1 VQPAAG
7 ERAAADRSY
16 WESRL
21 GEHDDLHGVGYL
33 GLGQAFNVW
42 MYRVR
47 AAVFRRRVAPLA
59 ARFAEASVLD
69 VGSGTGFYVDQWRRT
84 AGVGEITG
92 ADITTV
98 AVERLAQRFPEQRFE
113 RYDVGAPEA
122 PPLPGGYA
130 VITAFDVLFHITDD
144 ARYERAF
151 RNVHD
156 LLRPGGHFAFS
167 DNFVHGGASHTDTQA
182 ARPLAQTEAAVR
194 AAGLE
199 IVERRPMFV
208 LMNGP
213 VDDPSLATR
222 LWWQLLARVARLGEP
237 AGWACGALTYPVER
251 LLVALRRESPT
262 TELMVCRRP

>member
-1 VQPAAG
+1 VGPAAG
-7 ERAAADRSY
+7 ERTEADRSY
-16 WESRL
+16 WEGRL

-47 AAVFRRRVAPLA
+47 AAVFRRRVAPLLSD
-59 ARFAEASVLD
+59 FVDPSVLD
-69 VGSGTGFYVDQWRRT
+69 VGSGTGFYIDQWRR
-84 AGVGEITG
+84 AQGVGDITG
-92 ADITTV
+92 VDITEV
-98 AVERLAQRFPEQRFE
+98 AVERLARRFPEQRFE
-113 RYDVGAPEA
+113 RYDVGTSEPA
-122 PPLPGGYA
+122 PLPGGYA
-130 VITAFDVLFHITDD
+130 VVSAFDVLFHVTDD
-144 ARYERAF
+144 ERYERAF
-151 RNVHD
+151 RNIHD
-156 LLRPGGHFAFS
+156 LLRPGGYLAFS
-167 DNFVHGGASHTDTQA
+167 DNFVHGQASHTDTQA

-213 VDDPSLATR
+213 VDAPSLATR
-222 LWWQLLARVARLGEP
+222 IWWQLLARLARLGEP